1 MAGTG
6 LHMAT
11 GQMAYEASASIL
23 IGVLLVYVA
32 YTLGKGA
39 RARLIGEAADP
50 EVQRAVNELLQ
61 QQPEIDSVTSLLTM
75 RLGPG
80 SVLLAA
86 SVDLTAGYDSETV
99 EDAMVRIRAELQ
111 GRRPEL
117 DRVFLDVTDAAAA
130 RRAAGRDRGPA
141 RA

>member
-1 MAGTG
+1 M
-6 LHMAT
+6 
-11 GQMAYEASASIL
+11 
-23 IGVLLVYVA
+23 A

-61 QQPEIDSVTSLLTM
+61 QQPEIDSVTSLPTV

-86 SVDLTAGYDSETV
+86 SVDLTAGYDRETV

-111 GRRPEL
+111 GRRPSWTGCSSMS
-117 DRVFLDVTDAAAA
+117 RTPRQPAAQRAATGA
-130 RRAAGRDRGPA
+130 RRGPEPLSRTA
-141 RA
+141 SAPRCG

>member
-50 EVQRAVNELLQ
+50 EVQRAVNELL